1 MAIGYTWDVST
12 VDTYPTKDSKSD
24 VVYNVHWRLTAT
36 DDTNKDSDG
45 NNWAATSYGSQGVDT
60 SDLSSFIAFA
70 DLKASDVQGWVEAAL
85 GADEVTALKAG
96 LDAQIA
102 EKRIDILLNKTRE
115 EIAKDYVTKQE
126 VKEGMNVL
134 MDRLEKLHEKVDKLF
149 EVK

>member
-45 NNWAATSYGSQGVDT
+45 NNWTATTYGSQGVDT
-60 SDLSSFIAFA
+60 SDLSSFTAFA

-85 GADEVTALKAG
+85 GADEVTAMKAS

-102 EKRIDILLNKTRE
+102 ELITPTS
-115 EIAKDYVTKQE
+115 VTKTIS
-126 VKEGMNVL
+126 
-134 MDRLEKLHEKVDKLF
+134 
-149 EVK
+149 

>member
-12 VDTYPTKDSKSD
+12 FDTYPTKDSKSD

-60 SDLSSFIAFA
+60 SDLSSFTAFA

-85 GADEVTALKAG
+85 GADEVTAMKAS
-96 LDAQIA
+96 LDSQIA
-102 EKRIDILLNKTRE
+102 ELITPTS
-115 EIAKDYVTKQE
+115 VTKTIS
-126 VKEGMNVL
+126 
-134 MDRLEKLHEKVDKLF
+134 
-149 EVK
+149 